1 MDQYLRYSKTLIS
14 TGQRKSRKYSH
25 LLYEWIRKRIW
36 KEIIWSVHLEGNPE
50 KKEIVK
56 EDKIWDK
63 TLKQSWEDMQE
74 AK

>member
-1 MDQYLRYSKTLIS
+1 MDQFLRYIS
-14 TGQRKSRKYSH
+14 VAQRKSPKYFH

-50 KKEIVK
+50 KEIVK

-63 TLKQSWEDMQE
+63 TLKQLWEDMQE
-74 AK
+74 GI